1 MIPGQNDEGLRV
13 MTSDDRRIHPRL
25 PLRMLVQFRL
35 HDMDEFMREHAVN
48 LSVGGMFV
56 RSRTPQPEG
65 SMIYVQFRLEDGAK
79 LIEGLAKVVH
89 VNPPEHAVPGMG
101 LEFVNLD
108 AASQRLIE
116 KIVKDRLHEAD
127 GSGSNPDGT
136 A

>member
-1 MIPGQNDEGLRV
+1 
-13 MTSDDRRIHPRL
+13 MTAPAERRIHPRL
-25 PLRMLVQFRL
+25 PLKLLVQFRL

-56 RSRTPQPEG
+56 RSRTPHPEG
-65 SMIYVQFRLEDGAK
+65 AMVYVQFRLEDGAK

-89 VNPPEHAVPGMG
+89 VNPPEHPVPGMG

-108 AASQRLIE
+108 TASQELIDR
-116 KIVKDRLHEAD
+116 IVKSRTTAEAD
-127 GSGSNPDGT
+127 SGLDADRS

>member
-1 MIPGQNDEGLRV
+1 
-13 MTSDDRRIHPRL
+13 MTASDDRRIYPRL
-25 PLRMLVQFRL
+25 PLKMLVQFRL

-65 SMIYVQFRLEDGAK
+65 AMIYVQFRLEDGAK

-108 AASQRLIE
+108 PASQELIDR
-116 KIVKDRLHEAD
+116 IVRTRTGEGVDSGLDSDRPA
-127 GSGSNPDGT
+127 
-136 A
+136 